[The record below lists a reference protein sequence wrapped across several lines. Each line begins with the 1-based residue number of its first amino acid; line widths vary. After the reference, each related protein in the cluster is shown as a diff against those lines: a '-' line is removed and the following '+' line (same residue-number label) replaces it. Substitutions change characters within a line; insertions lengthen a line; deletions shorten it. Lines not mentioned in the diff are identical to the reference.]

1 MDAIED
7 VQGLTVGAVEA
18 GALISSPPPAGTG
31 PIEKEGILLQEPV
44 VPAVALNAAIPL
56 VECRRSWLCSTRVDY
71 QLYYKHR
78 QEILK

>member
-18 GALISSPPPAGTG
+18 GAPISSPPPAGTG
-31 PIEKEGILLQEPV
+31 PIEGILLQEPV

-71 QLYYKHR
+71 QLYY
-78 QEILK
+78 